1 MRREEFAERVIAIQE
16 RLYKTAVL
24 CLGSDA
30 QAAEVLDE
38 AVYRGLRGAGKLRL
52 PEYFETWMTRIL
64 LNECRR
70 ELKRQ
75 SRLRP
80 LTELEEGVVEPP
92 DTLPLK
98 EAVRQLPAALR
109 EVVVLRYFADCT
121 LAETARILGIPQG
134 TVVTRQRKALLL
146 LRLELLE
153 KEELP

>member
-1 MRREEFAERVIAIQE
+1 
-16 RLYKTAVL
+16 
-24 CLGSDA
+24 
-30 QAAEVLDE
+30 
-38 AVYRGLRGAGKLRL
+38 
-52 PEYFETWMTRIL
+52 MTRIL

-80 LTELEEGVVEPP
+80 LTELEEGAAEPP

-134 TVVTRQRKALLL
+134 TVVTRQRKALSL